1 MHGDILNAWAY
12 NVEPS
17 YPEEREELIK
27 CDCCFECGSYRPT
40 QMLEGYEGEMFFA
53 GHKESYLDNYKG
65 TLLNEDLK
73 LLELKIQKQL

>member
-1 MHGDILNAWAY
+1 MTSLHHSFQ
-12 NVEPS
+12 PS
-17 YPEEREELIK
+17 YLTDREEEENQLIK

-73 LLELKIQKQL
+73 LLTDKINKQL